1 MSGKRKVWLILLLC
15 LMCLGIEM
23 PAKEICYAADTRE
36 ETQKELE
43 TESEQQYLDEI
54 LKHLDFSKADAFTGQ
69 QLPEKYSFSGLVEDL
84 INEYKISFD
93 ANGSGQKE
101 HDWLLDIGTYVLD
114 LFFYEIAAAR
124 PMFVQMLLLA
134 ILFAVTNRVCMTCS
148 GYVSNMSF
156 LVVYGAMMLLLMQS
170 FLLLHQV
177 LQDGMQ
183 MVIDFLEALV
193 PAYATTLMLSGNAAS
208 AGIFYEMT
216 FGMVLL
222 LESALK
228 LFLVPAIHVFVLLEF
243 VDHLF
248 EEEKLSKLAE
258 LIESGIGI
266 CIKIAVGSVIGI
278 STVQSFLT
286 TAKDRLSGNMI
297 LKSVSMLPGVGNT
310 IGSAGEIVLG
320 CGILIKNSVGVA
332 AVIVLL
338 VVCLL
343 PLVKIFS
350 FTFLYRLIVALLQP
364 VADQR
369 LVECVHG
376 VARGSTLY
384 LKIMVNTMLLFMI
397 VISMVTTSTSFI
409 Y

>member
-1 MSGKRKVWLILLLC
+1 
-15 LMCLGIEM
+15 
-23 PAKEICYAADTRE
+23 
-36 ETQKELE
+36 
-43 TESEQQYLDEI
+43 
-54 LKHLDFSKADAFTGQ
+54 
-69 QLPEKYSFSGLVEDL
+69 
-84 INEYKISFD
+84 
-93 ANGSGQKE
+93 
-101 HDWLLDIGTYVLD
+101 
-114 LFFYEIAAAR
+114 
-124 PMFVQMLLLA
+124 
-134 ILFAVTNRVCMTCS
+134 
-148 GYVSNMSF
+148 
-156 LVVYGAMMLLLMQS
+156 
-170 FLLLHQV
+170 
-177 LQDGMQ
+177 MQ

-258 LIESGIGI
+258 LIESGIAI

-286 TAKDRLSGNMI
+286 TAKDRISGNMI

-397 VISMVTTSTSFI
+397 VISMVTASTSFI

>member
-1 MSGKRKVWLILLLC
+1 
-15 LMCLGIEM
+15 
-23 PAKEICYAADTRE
+23 
-36 ETQKELE
+36 
-43 TESEQQYLDEI
+43 
-54 LKHLDFSKADAFTGQ
+54 
-69 QLPEKYSFSGLVEDL
+69 
-84 INEYKISFD
+84 
-93 ANGSGQKE
+93 
-101 HDWLLDIGTYVLD
+101 
-114 LFFYEIAAAR
+114 
-124 PMFVQMLLLA
+124 MFVQMLLLA

-222 LESALK
+222 LESAFK

-266 CIKIAVGSVIGI
+266 CIKIAVGSAIGI

-338 VVCLL
+338 IVCLL

-376 VARGSTLY
+376 VARGSSLY

-397 VISMVTTSTSFI
+397 VISMVTASTSFI